1 MDFFYRQKPR
11 YAGQFVRKITP
22 KIKLDTKSILFFT
35 TLLNRQKH
43 NLLSVLVREVD
54 GVFKNSKVKLPIT
67 SDWSIDF
74 AFIESFVA
82 ELEAERV
89 AELEAE
95 LRSYLE
101 VTGLSDYH
109 LSDDE
114 KHALEQF
121 ENGEIEWGEFTLWQL
136 FNINPTKYYRLKNE
150 QILSKSGKT
159 PLISNSS
166 IDNWTMWFSNLEPNN
181 QWNTLTC
188 SDTTLGAETMYYQE
202 HDFIG
207 YSHIQHL
214 VPKFT
219 VFNKMTAWTIIT
231 ASRVSTAKKF
241 DYGNKFNREAM
252 KKTKILI
259 PINEKS
265 EINHN
270 IINTLISAIQKLVI
284 CDIVQYADRKIEATK
299 RIVKN

>member
-1 MDFFYRQKPR
+1 
-11 YAGQFVRKITP
+11 
-22 KIKLDTKSILFFT
+22 
-35 TLLNRQKH
+35 
-43 NLLSVLVREVD
+43 
-54 GVFKNSKVKLPIT
+54 
-67 SDWSIDF
+67 
-74 AFIESFVA
+74 
-82 ELEAERV
+82 
-89 AELEAE
+89 
-95 LRSYLE
+95 
-101 VTGLSDYH
+101 
-109 LSDDE
+109 
-114 KHALEQF
+114 
-121 ENGEIEWGEFTLWQL
+121 
-136 FNINPTKYYRLKNE
+136 
-150 QILSKSGKT
+150 
-159 PLISNSS
+159 
-166 IDNWTMWFSNLEPNN
+166 
-181 QWNTLTC
+181 
-188 SDTTLGAETMYYQE
+188 MYYQE